1 MRVEIYSEGSAKKL
15 AHDLNAVLENH
26 DDEDIEIQ
34 YQYCATYTG
43 YRLVETYSAMVIFK
57 GRGTV

>member
-1 MRVEIYSEGSAKKL
+1 MRVEFYTEESGKDL
-15 AHDLNAVLENH
+15 QRDLNAVLENH

-57 GRGTV
+57 GRVTV

>member
-1 MRVEIYSEGSAKKL
+1 MRVEFYTEESGKDL
-15 AHDLNAVLENH
+15 QRDLNAVLENH

-57 GRGTV
+57 